1 MHRYTALKT
10 VALAD
15 YEQVLVS
22 ERAEHVDLNSPA
34 RLVVTDFLDN
44 EPMML
49 DLDVAVDEAIQ
60 AMRRA
65 HVRSILVTDTQG
77 RFRGII
83 TVADLES
90 RKVLSLA
97 ASSGQARSDLT
108 IGDLMTPRDKLAGVP
123 IDAIEKGTIGE
134 LLQTLKN
141 EGRPHMLV
149 VEPARRSIRG
159 IISASD
165 IARRLRISVEI
176 NQRATSF
183 KELVDII
190 SGREVV

>member
-1 MHRYTALKT
+1 MQNYNALKT
-10 VALAD
+10 VTLSD
-15 YEQVLVS
+15 YEQILVS
-22 ERAEHVDLNSPA
+22 ERIEHVDLSSPA

-44 EPMML
+44 EPLMMNL
-49 DLDVAVDEAIQ
+49 DIAVDEAIQ

-65 HVRSILVTDTQG
+65 HVRSILVTDSQN

-97 ASSGQARSDLT
+97 TSSGQARSDLS
-108 IGDLMTPRDKLAGVP
+108 IGDLMTPRSKLVGVP
-123 IDAIEKGTIGE
+123 ISAIDGGTIGE

-149 VEPARRSIRG
+149 VDPATQSIRG

-165 IARRLRISVEI
+165 IARRLRVSVEI

>member
-1 MHRYTALKT
+1 MHRYNALKT
-10 VALAD
+10 VTLAD
-15 YEQVLVS
+15 YAQILVS

-34 RLVVTDFLDN
+34 RLVVTDFLDS
-44 EPMML
+44 EPLTM

-60 AMRRA
+60 AMRKA
-65 HVRSILVTDTQG
+65 HVRSILVTDNQAL
-77 RFRGII
+77 FRGII

-97 ASSGQARSDLT
+97 ASSGQSRSDLT
-108 IGDLMTPRDKLAGVP
+108 IGDLMMPRDKLVGVP
-123 IDAIEKGTIGE
+123 MEAIEQGTIGE

-149 VEPARRSIRG
+149 VDPVHKSVRG